1 MWFQS
6 ASLQGKR
13 ESNEDQHFYFN
24 NLNGN
29 KNGNK
34 IIFFSVFDGHGGK
47 GVSKYLKKN
56 LPKYFINKRIEYNN
70 KLEVSKYILKAYSKI
85 QNNLEKKH
93 PRMSQYSGSTASTCI
108 LSKNKNQLNLWVINV
123 GDSRG
128 VLCNKNN
135 VAIQLSQDHKPNVK
149 SERKRIEKLGGKIKF
164 DGYDWRIQ
172 DLSLSRAF
180 GDSDSTPY
188 VTHLPQIYKYKISKN
203 DKFIILGCD
212 GVWDVLS
219 NQKAVNYVNKF
230 YSHYNKINIAKK
242 LANYAIEQGSTDNVT
257 VIILFL
263 K

>member
-1 MWFQS
+1 MLFQS

-13 ESNEDQHFYFN
+13 ESNEDQHFHYN
-24 NLNGN
+24 NLNGR
-29 KNGNK
+29 KGNK

-56 LPKYFINKRIEYNN
+56 LPKYFINKKIEFNN
-70 KLEVSKYILKAYSKI
+70 KLEVSKYILKTYSKI
-85 QNNLEKKH
+85 QHDLEKKH

-108 LSKNKNQLNLWVINV
+108 LSKYKNQFNLWVINV

-135 VAIQLSQDHKPNVK
+135 QAVQLSQDHKPNVK